1 MCRRER
7 FVVLRDGH
15 LAAGDEAR
23 RIEMAD
29 PGMLQG
35 VAAEARKVRETADK
49 LAEGDSPEGADT
61 VRVLAGM
68 IRQLAEQVERLAVD
82 TVPAAARGT
91 EPAAARGAGPAV
103 DPEAVQHDRD
113 VVLEEDR
120 SLERAPAAP
129 LADRAD

>member
-1 MCRRER
+1 MS
-7 FVVLRDGH
+7 
-15 LAAGDEAR
+15 
-23 RIEMAD
+23 D

-61 VRVLAGM
+61 VRMLAGM

-91 EPAAARGAGPAV
+91 EPTVARGTGPAV

-120 SLERAPAAP
+120 SPERAPAAP

>member
-1 MCRRER
+1 
-7 FVVLRDGH
+7 
-15 LAAGDEAR
+15 
-23 RIEMAD
+23 MAD
-29 PGMLQG
+29 PGMMQG

-49 LAEGDSPEGADT
+49 LAEGDYPEEADN

-82 TVPAAARGT
+82 TAPAAARGT
-91 EPAAARGAGPAV
+91 GPAV

-120 SLERAPAAP
+120 SPERAPAAP
-129 LADRAD
+129 LADRAE

>member
-1 MCRRER
+1 
-7 FVVLRDGH
+7 
-15 LAAGDEAR
+15 
-23 RIEMAD
+23 MAD
-29 PGMLQG
+29 PGMMQG

-49 LAEGDSPEGADT
+49 LAEGDYPEEADN

-91 EPAAARGAGPAV
+91 APAV
-103 DPEAVQHDRD
+103 DPDAVEHNRD

-120 SLERAPAAP
+120 SPERAPAAP